1 MLKVRF
7 FMNLPNGKPWKHFKK
22 MMPRLGKKFQ
32 IDIDTVE
39 KPKDEYMTDEYFELD
54 LPVAPAVMVDDEILV
69 EGTDV
74 SENKLEEAIC
84 RQLGIDRPPKKKSIL
99 GHITKK

>member
-1 MLKVRF
+1 MLKVSF

-22 MMPRLGKKFQ
+22 MIPGLGEKYE
-32 IDIDTVE
+32 IEIETIA

-54 LPVAPAVMVDDEILV
+54 LPVAPAVVVGDEILV

-74 SENKLEEAIC
+74 SEDKLEGAIC
-84 RQLGIDRPPKKKSIL
+84 RHLGLAEPLKKKSIFSNF
-99 GHITKK
+99 TRK